1 MLHLYKKLNC
11 VNVKIADKMKLTL
24 TLIATWF
31 YVGKIP
37 KAPGTWATFA
47 TLPLALGLNS
57 AGPILYMAII
67 FVILVVGIIAADFYE
82 KQTSVA
88 DNSEIVIDEVVG
100 FLITM
105 LWLPPTWQ
113 AYLVGF
119 ALFRFLDIL
128 KPFPIGFLD
137 KRVKGGMGI
146 MIDDLVAG
154 IIANV
159 VLQQLYT
166 HTSFLG
172 SQLIHIS
179 N

>member
-1 MLHLYKKLNC
+1 
-11 VNVKIADKMKLTL
+11 MKLYANAQL
-24 TLIATWF
+24 KVILKLIATWF
-31 YVGKIP
+31 FVGKMP
-37 KAPGTWATFA
+37 KAPGTWATIA
-47 TLPLALGLNS
+47 TLPLAWALNS
-57 AGPILYMAII
+57 VSPILYMVVI
-67 FVILVVGIIAADFYE
+67 FLILVVGIIAADFYE
-82 KQTSVA
+82 KITSVA

-105 LWLPPTWQ
+105 LWLPATWQ
-113 AYLVGF
+113 AYGLGF
-119 ALFRFLDIL
+119 ILFRILDIL
-128 KPFPIGFLD
+128 KPFPIGYLD

-159 VLQQLYT
+159 ILQQLYT

>member
-1 MLHLYKKLNC
+1 MILK
-11 VNVKIADKMKLTL
+11 
-24 TLIATWF
+24 LIATWF
-31 YVGKIP
+31 FVGKIP
-37 KAPGTWATFA
+37 KAPGTWATIA
-47 TLPLALGLNS
+47 TLPLALAMNS
-57 AGPILYMAII
+57 VGPIVYMGFI
-67 FVILVVGIIAADFYE
+67 FLILLIGIIAADFYE
-82 KQTSVA
+82 KATSVA

-105 LWLPPTWQ
+105 LWLPATWQ
-113 AYLVGF
+113 AYGLGF
-119 ALFRFLDIL
+119 ILFRILDIL
-128 KPFPIGFLD
+128 KPFPIGYLD

-166 HTSFLG
+166 HTSLLG